1 MVGMERA
8 GLPTVSFPAAGFVK
22 DARRSAQAFGLTA
35 LPIAVVPLPLTNQTP
50 EEIRRAVEGC
60 IDQVIQG
67 LTESPATIVEAPA
80 AGPVAERLTIEGA
93 DTLDA
98 LDRMNGLFLER
109 GWSDAFPLVPP
120 TPDRVDRML
129 GGTRRARDEVVA
141 VLEPGFGVGTVEK
154 IAINAVMAGCRPEH
168 LPVLLAAVE
177 AVADPRFLLII
188 AAMSTGP
195 HAPLILVNGP
205 IVRQLGINSGG
216 CALGPGA
223 PSFPNVVIGRALR

>member
-1 MVGMERA
+1 MVEMERA
-8 GLPTVSFPAAGFVK
+8 GLPTVSFTAAGFVK

-50 EEIRRAVEGC
+50 EEVRRAVDGC
-60 IDQVIQG
+60 TDRG
-67 LTESPATIVEAPA
+67 TGAPPEPRGTIGGARA
-80 AGPVAERLTIEGA
+80 AGPAAERLTIEGA

-120 TPDRVDRML
+120 TPDRVERML

-154 IAINAVMAGCRPEH
+154 IAINAVMAGCRPQH
-168 LPVLLAAVE
+168 LPLLLPPLH
-177 AVADPRFLLII
+177 AVADPRLLL
-188 AAMSTGP
+188 P
-195 HAPLILVNGP
+195 
-205 IVRQLGINSGG
+205 
-216 CALGPGA
+216 
-223 PSFPNVVIGRALR
+223 